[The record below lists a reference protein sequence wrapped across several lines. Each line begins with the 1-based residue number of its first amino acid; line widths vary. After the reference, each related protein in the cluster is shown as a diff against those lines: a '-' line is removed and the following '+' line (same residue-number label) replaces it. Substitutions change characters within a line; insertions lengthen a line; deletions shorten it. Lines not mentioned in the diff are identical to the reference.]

1 MKTMKVKDC
10 AGEEIDIY
18 DACVEVDRD
27 GRKEVYFYVMGRIRG
42 DYYRVRTCCIKA
54 FRGVEG
60 MDAALDLLQELR
72 AGLRE
77 ERETSKEKAREAQP

>member
-1 MKTMKVKDC
+1 MKVKDC
-10 AGEEIDIY
+10 AGKEIDIY

-27 GRKEVYFYVMGRIRG
+27 GQKKVYFYVMGRIRG
-42 DYYRVRTCCIKA
+42 DYCRVRTCCIKA

-72 AGLRE
+72 AGLSE
-77 ERETSKEKAREAQP
+77 EWEAASRKAQEAQP